1 MFCPN
6 QSFEGAPEHF
16 FQRDFGFCPE
26 KNAYQ
31 PSLAKKV
38 RAYVLNHRSF
48 KPTRL
53 PPQSIPNDCA
63 PTRYI
68 SRRTPAARTHTHTS
82 GPLPLRSCRPRD
94 PPKQHHIP
102 MINSL
107 YLCQCK
113 ACTDFFARAFN
124 QIRVRGNLRAESRA
138 PRMSVSHPHR
148 NNPLQSPDTS
158 GAPDASSFVAA
169 HPNAPSTGDVRVKNL
184 CTEDLQRPSIEA
196 SAGSTSTSLRIVK
209 ASAHCNAVAEV
220 RRLRPH
226 A

>member
-1 MFCPN
+1 MPRKKCLPALLGKK
-6 QSFEGAPEHF
+6 GACIRVKSQKLQTHAFAPSKYP
-16 FQRDFGFCPE
+16 QRLRS
-26 KNAYQ
+26 YQ
-31 PSLAKKV
+31 V
-38 RAYVLNHRSF
+38 
-48 KPTRL
+48 
-53 PPQSIPNDCA
+53 
-63 PTRYI
+63 YI
-68 SRRTPAARTHTHTS
+68 ATYACSPHTHTHTS